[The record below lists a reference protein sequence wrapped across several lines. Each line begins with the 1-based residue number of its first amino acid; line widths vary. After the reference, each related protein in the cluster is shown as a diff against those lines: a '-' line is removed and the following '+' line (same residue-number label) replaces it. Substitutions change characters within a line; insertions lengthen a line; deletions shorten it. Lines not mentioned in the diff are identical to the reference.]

1 MHECVKECLKPLMA
15 PIKSCQGDD
24 GILAINAYG
33 EILRLLCENGQ
44 RLKGTNTKD
53 LVVCGFNYKVV
64 LE

>member
-44 RLKGTNTKD
+44 RLGVRTQKT
-53 LVVCGFNYKVV
+53 
-64 LE
+64 